1 MNNIDNYR
9 MSLPENT
16 LTRKYS
22 FTSDERKRA
31 RAALGKWLQYFEDKK
46 TSSATI
52 SEENHLLT
60 RRRNLAAHLGVD
72 ESVSKKDLAL
82 INVYSLPLPPSK
94 TVGQPSSTKTRSP
107 QR

>member
-1 MNNIDNYR
+1 
-9 MSLPENT
+9 MSLSENIE
-16 LTRKYS
+16 TRKYT

-31 RAALGKWLQYFEDKK
+31 RAAVGKWLQYFEDKR
-46 TSSATI
+46 TSSPTI

-94 TVGQPSSTKTRSP
+94 TVVQPSSTNKRSP
-107 QR
+107 KK

>member
-1 MNNIDNYR
+1 MSIQENIQ
-9 MSLPENT
+9 T
-16 LTRKYS
+16 KKYT

-31 RAALGKWLQYFEDKK
+31 RAAVGKWLQYFEDKR
-46 TSSATI
+46 TSSPTL

-94 TVGQPSSTKTRSP
+94 TVGQPSSTNLRSP
-107 QR
+107 KR